1 MNAVVARDLTRR
13 FGSFTAVDHV
23 CFSIPQGSVY
33 GFLGPNGSGKTTTIR
48 MLTGILEPTA
58 GSAVILGLDIAG
70 DRDAVK
76 SRLGYM
82 SQRFSLYD
90 DLTVSENL
98 EFYAGMFS
106 LPRSVA
112 RGRIEE
118 VVGMA
123 GLSGRT
129 RDLAGSLSGG
139 IRQRLALG
147 CAILHRPELLFLDEP
162 TSGVDPV
169 SRRRF
174 WDIIYE
180 LAAGGTTIMVTTHF
194 MDEAEHCDA
203 IGFMFDGRLIAS
215 GTPRELKELLPGSSW
230 ELLSDHPMDLLEKLE
245 RRPGIVDA
253 SVHGRALHLQVE
265 SGWEDEVASMGA
277 NRIVPSLEDVFVHL
291 VRKHRKERNS

>member
-48 MLTGILEPTA
+48 MLTGILEPTE

>member
-1 MNAVVARDLTRR
+1 MDAVVTHDLTRR

-23 CFSIPQGSVY
+23 GFSIPQGSVY

-48 MLTGILEPTA
+48 MLTGILEPTG
-58 GSAVILGLDIAG
+58 GSAVVLGLDLTRG
-70 DRDAVK
+70 REAVK

-90 DLTVSENL
+90 DLTVAENL
-98 EFYAGMFS
+98 GFYAGMFS
-106 LPRSVA
+106 LPGAVA
-112 RGRIEE
+112 RRRIEE
-118 VVGMA
+118 VAGMA
-123 GLSGRT
+123 GLTGRAG
-129 RDLAGSLSGG
+129 DLAGALSGG

-174 WDIIYE
+174 WDIIYG
-180 LAAGGTTIMVTTHF
+180 LAAEGTTIMVTTHF

-215 GTPRELKELLPGSSW
+215 GTPSELKQLLPGSSW
-230 ELLSDHPMDLLEKLE
+230 ELLSEDPMGLLGRFEG
-245 RRPGIVDA
+245 RPGIVDA
-253 SVHGRALHLQVE
+253 SVHGRSLHLQVE
-265 SGWEDEVASMGA
+265 SGREAEVASLGA

-291 VRKHRKERNS
+291 VRDQRKERIS

>member
-1 MNAVVARDLTRR
+1 MDAVVARDLTRR

-48 MLTGILEPTA
+48 MLTGILEPTE